1 MKISSFLKLAGSV
14 FMALLLMLGVNLYLM
29 NQSFDELKASS
40 QRQVDF
46 LTLGQQITDS
56 SDYLTDKIKSY
67 VETGDKSHYD
77 NYWKE
82 LNETKTME
90 KAITKLTELGALKEE
105 LALVEESVENSDA
118 LVVTEEKA
126 MEAVAKGD
134 LELARSLIFS
144 ETYESDKAI
153 IDKPIEDFKSKLN
166 ERALSEL
173 KAAEDA
179 VFLSIVFMVALIV
192 ILAILVLGVFVFITK
207 KVGSLNEV
215 GKILKE
221 LESSGGDLTARVDF
235 SGKDEIGSISQ
246 SFNKVLESLQGML
259 ISIRDESEQV
269 LQASVSLSGGMES
282 LDVSIEEISATTEEI
297 SAGMEE
303 TAAASEE
310 MNATSEEIE
319 SAVEAIATKAQEG
332 AVSAGEI
339 RDRADSLKST
349 AISSQRKATEIYQNT
364 RADLLSAIE
373 QSKSVDKIGE
383 LSEAIMDITE
393 QTNLL
398 ALNSAIEA
406 ARAGEAGKGF
416 AVVAGEIKKLADDSK
431 NTALEIQN
439 IIGTVVSSVQ
449 NLANSS
455 QEILEFINSQVVS
468 DYEMLVETGNKYS
481 GDAEMVETLVNE
493 LSATSEELLASIH
506 TMIRSIGEVTNA
518 TNDSAT
524 GITDIAT
531 GSTEMLGMS
540 KNMVDQIE
548 KSKKSIENLF
558 TKIDNFKLS

>member
-1 MKISSFLKLAGSV
+1 
-14 FMALLLMLGVNLYLM
+14 MALLLMLGVNLYLM

-90 KAITKLTELGALKEE
+90 KAIAKLTELGALKEE
-105 LALVEESVENSDA
+105 LALVEESIANSDA

-153 IDKPIEDFKSKLN
+153 IDKPIADFKSKLN

-192 ILAILVLGVFVFITK
+192 ILAILVLGVFVFIAK

-246 SFNKVLESLQGML
+246 SFNKVLESLQSML

>member
-1 MKISSFLKLAGSV
+1 MKISSFLKLAGGI
-14 FMALLLMLGVNLYLM
+14 FLMLLLLLGINLYTM
-29 NQSFDELKASS
+29 NQSFEELKASN
-40 QRQVDF
+40 QRQVEF
-46 LTLGQQITDS
+46 LNLGQQLTDA
-56 SDYLTDKIKSY
+56 SDYLTDQIKGY
-67 VETGDKSHYD
+67 VETGDKSYYD
-77 NYWKE
+77 AYWKE
-82 LNETKTME
+82 VNETKSRE
-90 KAITKLTELGALKEE
+90 NAVNKLTELGALDEE
-105 LALVEESVENSDA
+105 LELIEEAQANSNT
-118 LVVTEEKA
+118 LISTEEKA
-126 MEAVAKGD
+126 MEAVESGNF
-134 LELARSLIFS
+134 ELARELIFGS
-144 ETYESDKAI
+144 SYNSAKS
-153 IDKPIEDFKSKLN
+153 KIEEPVEEFKSNLN
-166 ERALSEL
+166 ERASAEVLS
-173 KAAEDA
+173 AENA
-179 VFLSIVFMVALIV
+179 VSLSIVFMIALIAV
-192 ILAILVLGVFVFITK
+192 LAALVLGVFVFIAK

-221 LESSGGDLTARVDF
+221 LESSGGDLTARVAF
-235 SGKDEIGSISQ
+235 SGKDEIGSVSQ
-246 SFNKVLESLQGML
+246 SFNKVLESLQLML
-259 ISIRDESEQV
+259 ISIKEEAEHV
-269 LQASVSLSGGMES
+269 LDASSSMSKEMSS
-282 LDVSIEEISATTEEI
+282 LDISIEEISATTEEI

-310 MNATSEEIE
+310 MSATSEEIE
-319 SAVEAIATKAQEG
+319 SAVEAIATKAQED

-339 RDRADSLKST
+339 RDCADSLKST

-364 RADLLSAIE
+364 RTDLLSAIE

-455 QEILEFINSQVVS
+455 QEVLEFINSQVVS
-468 DYEMLVETGNKYS
+468 DYDMLVETGNKYS

-531 GSTEMLGMS
+531 GSTEMLNMS
-540 KNMVDQIE
+540 KDMVSQIDR
-548 KSKKSIENLF
+548 SRKSIENLF
-558 TKIDNFKLS
+558 ARIDNFKLS

>member
-1 MKISSFLKLAGSV
+1 
-14 FMALLLMLGVNLYLM
+14 
-29 NQSFDELKASS
+29 
-40 QRQVDF
+40 
-46 LTLGQQITDS
+46 
-56 SDYLTDKIKSY
+56 
-67 VETGDKSHYD
+67 
-77 NYWKE
+77 
-82 LNETKTME
+82 
-90 KAITKLTELGALKEE
+90 
-105 LALVEESVENSDA
+105 
-118 LVVTEEKA
+118 
-126 MEAVAKGD
+126 MEAVANGNS
-134 LELARSLIFS
+134 ELARSLIFGS
-144 ETYESDKAI
+144 SYNSDKDK
-153 IDKPIEDFKSKLN
+153 IDKPVEEFKANLN
-166 ERALSEL
+166 ERANAEVLSAE
-173 KAAEDA
+173 KA
-179 VFLSIVFMVALIV
+179 VSLSIIFMIALIAALAV
-192 ILAILVLGVFVFITK
+192 IVLGVFTFIAK

-215 GKILKE
+215 GRILKE

-246 SFNKVLESLQGML
+246 SFNKVLESLQAIM
-259 ISIRDESEQV
+259 ISIKEEADHV
-269 LQASVSLSGGMES
+269 LEASSSMSTEMNS

-319 SAVEAIATKAQEG
+319 SAVEAIATRAQEG

-339 RDRADSLKST
+339 RDRANSLKT
-349 AISSQRKATEIYQNT
+349 VAIASQKKATEIYRNT
-364 RADLLSAIE
+364 RADLLDAIE
-373 QSKSVDKIGE
+373 QSRSVDKIGE
-383 LSEAIMDITE
+383 LSESIMDITE

-455 QEILEFINSQVVS
+455 QEILEFINNQVVS
-468 DYEMLVETGNKYS
+468 DYDMLVETGNKYS
-481 GDAEMVETLVNE
+481 GDTEMVENLVNE

-506 TMIRSIGEVTNA
+506 TMIRAIGEVNNA
-518 TNDSAT
+518 TNDSAA

-531 GSTEMLGMS
+531 GSTEMLNMS
-540 KNMVDQIE
+540 KEMVSQIE
-548 KSKKSIENLF
+548 KSKKSVENLF
-558 TKIDNFKLS
+558 AKIGNFKLS

>member
-1 MKISSFLKLAGSV
+1 
-14 FMALLLMLGVNLYLM
+14 MALLLMLGVNLYLM

-90 KAITKLTELGALKEE
+90 KAIAKLTELGALKEE
-105 LALVEESVENSDA
+105 LALVEESIANSDD

-126 MEAVAKGD
+126 MEAVTKGD

-144 ETYESDKAI
+144 ETYESDRAI
-153 IDKPIEDFKSKLN
+153 IDKPIADFKSKLN

-192 ILAILVLGVFVFITK
+192 ILAILVLGVFVFIAK

-221 LESSGGDLTARVDF
+221 LEISGGDLTARVDF